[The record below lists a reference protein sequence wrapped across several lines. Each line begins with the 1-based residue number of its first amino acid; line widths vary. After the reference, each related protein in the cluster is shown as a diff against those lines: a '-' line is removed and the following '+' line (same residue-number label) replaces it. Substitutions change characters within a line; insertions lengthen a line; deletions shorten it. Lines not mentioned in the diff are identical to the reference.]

1 MFDKENSINAEI
13 LSTLN
18 VMMKHFSFRSCM
30 DWDKLFKSMFPDRKI
45 ARQFKR
51 SKTKCSYYIN
61 FGIAPVFNKNLT
73 KEISIPLCW
82 NRTHSDLTCF
92 FHQININLKTKKKIK
107 KSDFYK
113 NKKVFK
119 IDEIDADKILVSKIE
134 PYGTNKSIK
143 YFIGYNDDDVIRP
156 LCMKLPQMI
165 GYV

>member
-1 MFDKENSINAEI
+1 
-13 LSTLN
+13 
-18 VMMKHFSFRSCM
+18 MMKHFSFRSCM

-134 PYGTNKSIK
+134 PYVQISQLNISLDIMMMMLLDHYVWNFLKWLDMLNALI
-143 YFIGYNDDDVIRP
+143 VIRQC
-156 LCMKLPQMI
+156 LSRLLIKSC
-165 GYV
+165 